1 MFLILPTG
9 ISYCSMYRLYP
20 KLEDVFDIK
29 DEKEEK
35 SFPTMPVAV
44 PTDENG
50 EPIKGDSASDGEY
63 VFVGGKM
70 IKKSQAQAVEYIDE
84 SD

>member
-1 MFLILPTG
+1 
-9 ISYCSMYRLYP
+9 
-20 KLEDVFDIK
+20 
-29 DEKEEK
+29 
-35 SFPTMPVAV
+35 MPVAV

-63 VFVGGKM
+63 VFAGGKM